1 MKTPHLALAAVTV
14 AALMLAAPAT
24 PAAEAPPTGP
34 RAPRDTGPREAP
46 AEKKSPPVAAGGEGF
61 SIQSEGGEFR
71 LQFRAYV
78 QFDGRFF
85 LADESALGVD
95 TFLVRRARPIL
106 QGAVGRYF
114 EFKIMP
120 DFGGGTTV
128 LQEAWMD
135 VKPTPA
141 LRVRVGKDKS
151 PVGLERLQSATALTF
166 VERAFP
172 TQIVPNR
179 DVGVQL
185 RGELGGGVLVFAAG
199 VFDGAPDG
207 GSVDRDADD
216 GKDLEGR
223 IFLSPF
229 KKGKSVLRNLGFGI
243 AGTTGRE
250 SGPLPSYRST
260 GQASIITIRDGITFD
275 GTRGRYSP
283 QLSFYRGPFGLV
295 AEYARSESWVR
306 KPDGVRAKL
315 VGSAWQATA
324 MLAVTRDEPSYAGM
338 RPRRPFDPARGQWGA
353 LEVAAR
359 VQGLE
364 LGRESFDAGLVDP
377 AASVRRVRAWG
388 VGLNWTLTRNMRQ
401 MVDFDRATFEGG
413 AASGQDR
420 EPENIVLIRT
430 QVSF

>member
-1 MKTPHLALAAVTV
+1 MKAHLAPAAVVLVGLALTG
-14 AALMLAAPAT
+14 AASQGE
-24 PAAEAPPTGP
+24 EAPPGP
-34 RAPRDTGPREAP
+34 PPPRSDGGREAP
-46 AEKKSPPVAAGGEGF
+46 AEKKSPPVAAGSEGF
-61 SIQSEGGEFR
+61 SVQSESGEFR

-95 TFLVRRARPIL
+95 SFLVRRARPIL

-135 VKPTPA
+135 VKASPK
-141 LRVRVGKDKS
+141 LRIRVGKDKS

-172 TQIVPNR
+172 TLIVPNR

-185 RGELGGGVLVFAAG
+185 RGEFGGGFLAAQAG

-207 GSVDRDADD
+207 GIVDRDVDNS
-216 GKDLEGR
+216 KDLVGR

-229 KKGKSVLRNLGFGI
+229 AKGKTALRGLGLGI
-243 AGTTGRE
+243 AGTTGHE

-260 GQASIITIRDGITFD
+260 GQISLITLRDGITFD
-275 GTRGRYSP
+275 GTRQRYSP
-283 QLSFYRGPFGLV
+283 QMSFYRGPFGLL
-295 AEYARSESWVR
+295 AEYARSESWVK
-306 KPDGVRAKL
+306 KPDGVRARL

-324 MLAVTRDEPSYAGM
+324 MLALTRDEPSFAGM
-338 RPRRPFDPARGQWGA
+338 RPRRPFDPPHGQWGA

-364 LGRESFDAGLVDP
+364 LGREAFDAGLVDP
-377 AASVRRVRAWG
+377 ATSVRRVFGWG
-388 VGLNWTLTRNMRQ
+388 VGLSWTLTRNMRQ

-413 AASGQDR
+413 AASGKDR
-420 EPENIVLIRT
+420 EPENVVFIRT